1 MPASSDA
8 IVPSSMW
15 VAVHLLAACGSTEMV
30 EGKVVDIWG
39 NPIEGATV
47 MVVGGDERPLTDR
60 EGRYRIAPIEGTHL
74 VKAGRKGYVQDHREL
89 TVVKGEPAAGPV
101 FELYAKPEERGIFAV
116 GAGDYV
122 ALSPVRVH
130 AIGSVLQTWR
140 GIESLGE
147 GRVETASP
155 RFVYHTDLRQDEI
168 LRLGLELR
176 RLLFTPEAEVIGP
189 VGPTPVSVNLWVD
202 AGEIPIVITPLRSK
216 TDYLLTV
223 EEPLTEGQA
232 YAFQMQ
238 DLLTPGADDQFE
250 RIHEDLRVV
259 YPFELR

>member
-1 MPASSDA
+1 MCA
-8 IVPSSMW
+8 
-15 VAVHLLAACGSTEMV
+15 AVLLLLACGSTEMV

-60 EGRYRIAPIEGTHL
+60 EGRYRFARVEGTHL

-89 TVVKGEPAAGPV
+89 VVTQGEPAEGPL
-101 FELYAKPEERGIFAV
+101 FELYPKPEERGIFAV
-116 GAGDYV
+116 GASRYV
-122 ALSPVRVH
+122 PLDPVRVR
-130 AIGSVLQTWR
+130 AVGSVLQTWR
-140 GIESLGE
+140 GVEAIGE
-147 GRVETASP
+147 GRVESPTP

-176 RLLFTPEAEVIGP
+176 RLLFMPEAEVIGP
-189 VGPTPVSVNLWVD
+189 MGPTPVGVNLWVD
-202 AGEIPIVITPLRSK
+202 GGEVPIEITPLRSK

-223 EEPLTEGQA
+223 KEPLTEGQA